1 MKKTILILVLLAL
14 IFSGGRTGHA
24 ETLVIPGTG
33 ACEIVLKDLAKT
45 FNAQNSGHEVII
57 PTSTGSGGGILSLLT
72 NQALLA
78 RVARPLKGN
87 EAKQGL
93 SYLVFAKD
101 AVIFA
106 VGAQVEVQGL
116 TTTQLIEIFSGQIR
130 DWREVGGNK
139 AAIRLLF
146 REPSD
151 SGLRTIKEHIEP
163 FQNIRIPVQSKILY
177 HEYEMVEMLAKYK
190 NSIGWLSRSSILA
203 GPSSIKPLAVDNI
216 SPTLANISTGKYEL
230 VGDFAL
236 VYKQN
241 KLSNLARQFI
251 DFIFS
256 DAAKS
261 VMNRHGV
268 IPANRK

>member
-1 MKKTILILVLLAL
+1 MKKTIMILVLLEL
-14 IFSGGRTGHA
+14 IFSGGRAGQA
-24 ETLVIPGTG
+24 ETLIIPGTG

-45 FNAQNSGHEVII
+45 FNAQISGHAVII
-57 PTSTGSGGGILSLLT
+57 PSSIGSGGGIHSLLT
-72 NQALLA
+72 NQARLA
-78 RVARPLKGN
+78 RVARPLKAN

-106 VGAQVEVQGL
+106 VGAHVEVQGL

-130 DWREVGGNK
+130 DWREVGGHK
-139 AAIRLLF
+139 AAIRLLS

-163 FQNIRIPVQSKILY
+163 FQNIRFPVQSKILY

-203 GPSSIKPLAVDNI
+203 GPSTIKPLALDNI
-216 SPTLANISTGKYEL
+216 SPTLANISTGKYKL

-241 KLSNLARQFI
+241 NLSNLARQFI